1 MGAQEIVEVVGGLVT
16 DDGVALEQAHGPQA
30 LAVAQ
35 QMQAALVPR
44 LEGDPAYAPLWR
56 AFLAAPLQQAPALA
70 GVLQVLLAA
79 DAALARR
86 LDALL
91 EGYRQAK
98 GASGTTI
105 GTGGGAYV
113 GGDVTVRGGDFVG
126 RDRHEVHVTG
136 DGNVVGDGS
145 SATVVKRTGDP
156 EAEGS
161 AGGPE

>member
-1 MGAQEIVEVVGGLVT
+1 MGAQEIVEVVGELVP

-35 QMQAALVPR
+35 QMQATLVPR

-56 AFLAAPLQQAPALA
+56 AFRAAPLQQAPALA
-70 GVLQVLLAA
+70 GVTQVLLAA

-91 EGYRQAK
+91 EEYRQAK

-105 GTGGGAYV
+105 RTGGGAYV
-113 GGDVTVRGGDFVG
+113 GGSVTVHGGDFVG
-126 RDRHEVHVTG
+126 RDKREVHITG

-156 EAEGS
+156 E
-161 AGGPE
+161 